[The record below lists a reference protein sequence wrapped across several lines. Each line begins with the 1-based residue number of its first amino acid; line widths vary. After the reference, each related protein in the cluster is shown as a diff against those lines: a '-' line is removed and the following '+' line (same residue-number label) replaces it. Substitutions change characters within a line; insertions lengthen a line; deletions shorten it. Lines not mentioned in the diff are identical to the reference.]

1 MLRGKKPQAIY
12 LTMPSS
18 SAFALDMNVRVIS
31 GIHSSFFRIEPVLRR
46 ERAADGIVV
55 CGGFTTRG
63 TTAEAADA
71 VSLLRKAGAPI
82 FAAAGNMD

>member
-1 MLRGKKPQAIY
+1 
-12 LTMPSS
+12 
-18 SAFALDMNVRVIS
+18 MNIRVLS
-31 GIHSSFFRIEPVLRR
+31 GIHSSFFRIEPVLQLK
-46 ERAADGIVV
+46 RAVDGIDV

-71 VSLLRKAGAPI
+71 LLLLRKADAPI